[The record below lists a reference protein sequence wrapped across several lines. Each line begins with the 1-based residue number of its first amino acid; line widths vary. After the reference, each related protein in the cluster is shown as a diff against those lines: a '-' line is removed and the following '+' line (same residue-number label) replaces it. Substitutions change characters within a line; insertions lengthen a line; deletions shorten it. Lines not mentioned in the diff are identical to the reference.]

1 MGPVAQGFLASFLA
15 GLLTAVGAL
24 PVLFGS
30 RQANLISHPGS
41 TVLAF
46 QRYPGDKP

>member
-30 RQANLISHPGS
+30 RQPTS
-41 TVLAF
+41 
-46 QRYPGDKP
+46 